1 MRVPG
6 RSPSLRAVNPI
17 VTTRL
22 GRLEGR
28 ERRGV
33 HCFRGVPY
41 AQAPRGSL
49 RWRAPQPPPPWNGVR
64 DAHRF
69 GPSAPQAAP
78 MVWLL
83 RLLLGAAPDRV
94 SQDCLHLNVFT
105 PAADRRRRPVM
116 VWIHG
121 GAFVLGS
128 GSTGLYDGSQLARS
142 GDAVVVTFNYR
153 LGALGF
159 LDATSLVPG
168 GVANAGLRDQIAA
181 LAWVRDNIEA
191 FGGDPENV
199 TIFGESAGGM
209 SVGTL
214 LGTPAAQGLFR
225 RAICQSGAA
234 HNVSSR
240 RKARRV
246 AETFVRELGG
256 GDVSALERAPTSG
269 VLAAQ
274 RETALRLGIAH
285 GELPWQPSVDGDLLP
300 VPPLEAI
307 ASGLARD
314 VALLAGTNRDEWRL
328 FMLGDPK
335 GRRLDD
341 AGLRR
346 RLARAL
352 PGSDPGGRALAER
365 AYDAYRGLDGR
376 RLDTPRARWEAFQS
390 DRIFHHPA
398 HRLADLQRAHAP
410 TFAYRFDWSPPALR
424 GALGACHGLEIP
436 FVFGSLRDPA
446 LRTLIP
452 YAPLARALSATMQ
465 RAWLEFA
472 RSGDP
477 RHDDLPE
484 WPAYDAARR
493 ATLRLAGR
501 PRVLESP
508 YTDAVA
514 FWSGIER
521 AVAAQRDTGGA
532 EQPLASA
539 RG

>member
-1 MRVPG
+1 VDP
-6 RSPSLRAVNPI
+6 V
-17 VTTRL
+17 VTTRS

-33 HCFRGVPY
+33 LCFRGIPY
-41 AQAPRGSL
+41 AQAPRGAL

-64 DAHRF
+64 EAHRF

-78 MVWLL
+78 MVWVI
-83 RLLLGAAPDRV
+83 RALLGGEDRQ

-128 GSTGLYDGSQLARS
+128 GSSGLYDGSQLARR
-142 GDAVVVTFNYR
+142 GDLVVVTLNYR

-181 LAWVRDNIEA
+181 LAWVRDNIEQ

-214 LGTPAAQGLFR
+214 IGTPAAQGLFR

-240 RKARRV
+240 QRARQI
-246 AETFVRELGG
+246 AELFVRELGG
-256 GDVSALERAPTSG
+256 RDVAALERAPTLT

-274 RETALRLGIAH
+274 RDTAVRLGIAQ
-285 GELPWQPSVDGDLLP
+285 GDLPWQPSVDGDLLP
-300 VPPLEAI
+300 VAPLDAI
-307 ASGLARD
+307 AAGIAQGVPVL
-314 VALLAGTNRDEWRL
+314 VGTNRDEWRL
-328 FMLGDPK
+328 FMLGDRK
-335 GRRLDD
+335 GRALDE

-346 RLARAL
+346 RIARAL
-352 PGSDPGGRALAER
+352 PGEAPGGRPLADR
-365 AYDAYRGLDGR
+365 AVDVYRGLDGR
-376 RLDTPRARWEAFQS
+376 RLDSPRDRWEAFQG
-390 DRIFHHPA
+390 DRVFHHPA
-398 HRLADLQRAHAP
+398 HRLAEAQSAHAP
-410 TFAYRFDWSPPALR
+410 TFAYRFDWAPPGLR
-424 GALGACHGLEIP
+424 GALGACHAIEIP

-446 LRTLIP
+446 LRALIP
-452 YAPLARALSATMQ
+452 YAPRARALSARMQ
-465 RAWLEFA
+465 RAWIEFA
-472 RSGDP
+472 HAGDP
-477 RHDDLPE
+477 RHDGLRE
-484 WPAYDAARR
+484 WPVYDAAER
-493 ATLRLAGR
+493 ATLRLAPR
-501 PRVLESP
+501 TRVLPAP
-508 YTDAVA
+508 YADAVA
-514 FWSGIER
+514 FWSGVER
-521 AVAAQRDTGGA
+521 ALAARREAVGA
-532 EQPLASA
+532 SAPLAST
-539 RG
+539 GG

>member
-1 MRVPG
+1 
-6 RSPSLRAVNPI
+6 VNPV
-17 VTTRL
+17 VTTRM
-22 GRLEGR
+22 GRLEGS

-33 HCFRGVPY
+33 HCFRGIPY
-41 AQAPRGSL
+41 AQAPRGAL

-64 DAHRF
+64 EAHRF

-78 MVWLL
+78 MVWVI
-83 RLLLGAAPDRV
+83 RALLGGEDRQ

-116 VWIHG
+116 MWIHG

-128 GSTGLYDGSQLARS
+128 GSTGLYDGSILARS
-142 GDAVVVTFNYR
+142 GDVVVVTLNYR

-159 LDATSLVPG
+159 LDATGLVPG

-181 LAWVRDNIEA
+181 LAWVRDNIEQ

-240 RKARRV
+240 QRARRV
-246 AETFVRELGG
+246 AELFVRELGG
-256 GDVSALERAPTSG
+256 GDVSALERAPTRA

-274 RETALRLGIAH
+274 RDTAIALGIAQ

-307 ASGLARD
+307 ASGIARD
-314 VALLAGTNRDEWRL
+314 VAAVIGTNRDEWRL
-328 FMLGDPK
+328 FMLGDRK
-335 GRRLDD
+335 GRSLDD

-346 RLARAL
+346 RIARAL
-352 PGSDPGGRALAER
+352 PGADPSGRPLAER
-365 AYDAYRGLDGR
+365 AFDVYRGLDGR
-376 RLDTPRARWEAFQS
+376 RLDSPRARWEAFQS
-390 DRIFHHPA
+390 DRVFHHPA
-398 HRLADLQRAHAP
+398 HRLAETHSAHAP
-410 TFAYRFDWSPPALR
+410 TFAYRFDWSPPGLR
-424 GALGACHGLEIP
+424 GTLGACHAIEIP

-446 LRTLIP
+446 VRALIP
-452 YAPLARALSATMQ
+452 YAPRARELSERMQ
-465 RAWLEFA
+465 RAWIEFA
-472 RSGDP
+472 HTGDP
-477 RHDDLPE
+477 RHAGLGE
-484 WPAYDAARR
+484 WPVYGPERR
-493 ATLRLAGR
+493 ATARMATR
-501 PRVLESP
+501 PRVLEAP
-508 YTDAVA
+508 YADAVA
-514 FWSGIER
+514 FWSGVER
-521 AVAAQRDTGGA
+521 AVAQRDGA
-532 EQPLASA
+532 GADRPAA
-539 RG
+539 RAHA